1 MPANKY
7 ALLRYR
13 IIDRCLTNTARPF
26 PSKEDMRLACET
38 ALYGSDGEQISEST
52 IEKDLWA
59 MRNEGELGYY
69 APIAYSKAHRGYFYE
84 DPDYTINNINLND
97 EDLSALNF
105 AAETLIQF
113 KNIPLFRRYHSA
125 IDKVVSRLRINPDPN
140 DQSSDAFIQFE
151 EAPEVKGLEYLEPL
165 VDAIRQRKQV
175 TVGYRKFTDAQDSI
189 HTLDPYLLKEY
200 RNRWYLIAWHAD
212 KRDHRT
218 YALDRIRSLER
229 KEKSFKVATNFD
241 PDRFF
246 RYSIGITEFNS
257 KPVEVVLHCR
267 QILGQYLESQPLH
280 KSQHLKWRSDG
291 SAEVSLVVLITYEL
305 INEILGYG
313 QAMEVLE
320 PELLRT
326 HIAAELK
333 ATLARYDSANS

>member
-26 PSKEDMRLACET
+26 PTKEDLRLACEA

-69 APIAYSKAHRGYFYE
+69 APIAYSKLHKGYHYE
-84 DPDYTINNINLND
+84 DADFTINNINLND

-113 KNIPLFRRYHSA
+113 KNIPLFRRYHNA
-125 IDKVVSRLRINPDPN
+125 IDKVVSRLRVNPDPN
-140 DQSSDAFIQFE
+140 DRSSDAFIQFE
-151 EAPEVKGLEYLEPL
+151 EAPEVKGLEYLEGL
-165 VDAIRQRKQV
+165 VSAIRQKQKV
-175 TVGYRKFTDAQDSI
+175 SIAYRKFTDDNDTI

-200 RNRWYLIAWHAD
+200 RNRWYLIAWHHD

-229 KEKSFKVATNFD
+229 KEEQFKIATDFD

-246 RYSIGITEFNS
+246 RYSIGITEVNS
-257 KPVEVVLHCR
+257 KPVQVLLRCE

-280 KSQHLKWRSDG
+280 RSQSLKWRTDG
-291 SAEVSLVVLITYEL
+291 KAEVTLRVLITYEL

-313 QAMEVLE
+313 HAIEVLE
-320 PELLRT
+320 PELLRK
-326 HIAAELK
+326 HIVDELR
-333 ATLARYDSANS
+333 ATLIHYETAQE